1 MWSGFEASVT
11 QHWSPSWKKN
21 IEQPWWR
28 VRRFSTISQNSLQ
41 WTSPPSCASSLSS
54 VWSFPHRNDPKWRTK
69 DRKCRKSWYNL
80 LYPLNCNEKTHI
92 LIIWSDELAKDRST
106 CSHLTLSSFICLE
119 RSCQDLRSFDPL
131 RFIVVCVKQGD
142 YFMT

>member
-1 MWSGFEASVT
+1 MVRIRGFGYPAPIAILKEKYRATLVT
-11 QHWSPSWKKN
+11 
-21 IEQPWWR
+21 
-28 VRRFSTISQNSLQ
+28 RRDVSTISQSSLR
-41 WTSPPSCASSLSS
+41 WTSPPSCASSLPS
-54 VWSFPHRNDPKWRTK
+54 VWSFPHRSDPKWRTK

-92 LIIWSDELAKDRST
+92 LIMWSDELAKDRST